1 MGLHPI
7 EEATIRAFVT
17 PAKRERL
24 LMLFG
29 SAKRRKQVRA
39 AFNHF
44 VDWDVRYVQPI
55 ASSVDVLTALREAG
69 APAECHV
76 ISDDPTLDG
85 RTLPLADAVAAA
97 EGYSFASIL
106 CCLPGQLACFFDEM
120 DAPRTRILLRRTP
133 ANGEG

>member
-1 MGLHPI
+1 
-7 EEATIRAFVT
+7 
-17 PAKRERL
+17 
-24 LMLFG
+24 
-29 SAKRRKQVRA
+29 
-39 AFNHF
+39 